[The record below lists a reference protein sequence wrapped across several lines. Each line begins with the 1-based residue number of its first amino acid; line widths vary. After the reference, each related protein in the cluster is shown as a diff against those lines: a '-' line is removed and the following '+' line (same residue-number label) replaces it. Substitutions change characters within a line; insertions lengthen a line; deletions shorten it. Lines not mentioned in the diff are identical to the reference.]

1 MIEDSNGKQTDI
13 MEGLPYYCPQL
24 PFGGDEDYIWSLDGK
39 KVLYVTKAKVGT
51 DYVLSTNTDIYE
63 YNLTSKKNYEIG
75 RASCRERV

>member
-39 KVLYVTKAKVGT
+39 KVL
-51 DYVLSTNTDIYE
+51 
-63 YNLTSKKNYEIG
+63 
-75 RASCRERV
+75 